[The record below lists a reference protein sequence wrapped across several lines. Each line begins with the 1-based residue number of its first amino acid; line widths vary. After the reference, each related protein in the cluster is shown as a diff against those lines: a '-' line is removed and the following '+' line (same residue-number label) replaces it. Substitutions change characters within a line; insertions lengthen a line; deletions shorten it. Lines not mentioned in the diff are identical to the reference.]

1 LVEGRADRRLV
12 GRLGEPLARP
22 SRLAERVGPGAAK
35 LQNLGAMDEALA
47 TVEDQ
52 VRLVLAPAAQR
63 RRPLLRAAQVE
74 DLMARLDDRAIQN
87 PGDDGGDLAG
97 GNRDHG
103 LVEQRDTGR
112 HLAQLDQRLSATEPS
127 K

>member
-1 LVEGRADRRLV
+1 LRAGETVPRLVQGAAHRGRGGVELALGQPQERQPGLRRLSPASRLAVRVLGLAKVAAQSVQLRLLVEGRADRRLV

-52 VRLVLAPAAQR
+52 VRLVLAPAAQ
-63 RRPLLRAAQVE
+63 
-74 DLMARLDDRAIQN
+74 
-87 PGDDGGDLAG
+87 
-97 GNRDHG
+97 
-103 LVEQRDTGR
+103 
-112 HLAQLDQRLSATEPS
+112 
-127 K
+127 